1 MKAELIEFETQEM
14 KIARLD
20 RNVKNCFAE
29 VAERHSELLAVGGL
43 SDRDRLESE
52 AMLALATGDN
62 EEALRRI
69 NRLARM
75 DKMGMKVIE
84 SNNQ

>member
-1 MKAELIEFETQEM
+1 VKKEIIEFETQEM
-14 KIARLD
+14 KIARVD
-20 RNVKNCFAE
+20 RNLKNCFAT
-29 VAERHSELLAVGGL
+29 VAERHKNLLAFGGL
-43 SDRDRLESE
+43 SDRSRLESE

-75 DKMGMKVIE
+75 DKIGMKAVD
-84 SNNQ
+84 SDND